1 MSHASLDTLLA
12 REPQT
17 AKALIQALHIS
28 QPTLSR
34 LLKNQTNR
42 IVKIGKARATRY
54 ALKRPIRNL
63 GQQWPVYRVT
73 GQAHVHLAGQLI
85 AIYPHYFVWR
95 DALTGQD
102 NVYES
107 LPWFLWD
114 VRPQGFMG
122 RIFNQEHQ
130 DLALPARLEDW
141 NDDDVMAAILRDSS
155 VLASHWLIGE
165 QSRLDFDEERQFV
178 LRLVNGDRETMRSV
192 YPFHVDRTIKQ
203 EAPASSA
210 AGMQPKFSLLIKE
223 RQQIVELL
231 IKFSPPIN
239 TPNGQRWS
247 DLLRAEHLAL
257 QTLSYAGIATAS
269 SEIVQ
274 ISGRTFLEV
283 IRFDRAACLGRR
295 GMVSLEAVSNEFVGH
310 KKDWDEQAQS
320 LLALGKISEQDY
332 QAILYIYAFG
342 RLIANEDMHNGNLSF
357 FLADDFSLTLAP
369 VYDMLPM
376 RFAPT
381 VHGEVVTRAVKI
393 AQPTPLTQSIW
404 PVVSKW
410 AKAYWQLISED
421 ARISESFRALAREY
435 RDAL

>member
-1 MSHASLDTLLA
+1 MSRLSLERLLTGGA
-12 REPQT
+12 QT
-17 AKALIQALHIS
+17 AKTLMQALQLS

-34 LLKNQTNR
+34 LLKSQSAQ
-42 IVKIGKARATRY
+42 IVKIGQARASRY
-54 ALKRPIRNL
+54 ALRRSIRDL
-63 GQQWPVYRVT
+63 GQEWPVYRVN
-73 GQAHVHLAGQLI
+73 GQAQVHFAGQLM

-95 DALTGQD
+95 DALTGTD
-102 NVYES
+102 EVYES

-141 NDDDVMAAILRDSS
+141 SDDDVMTALLRDSS
-155 VLASHWLIGE
+155 VLAGHWLIGA
-165 QSRLDFDEERQFV
+165 QSHIDFERERQFV
-178 LRLVNGDRETMRSV
+178 LGLVEGDRVSMRKV

-210 AGMQPKFSLLIKE
+210 AGMQPKFSLLVKE
-223 RQQIVELL
+223 HHHIVELL
-231 IKFSPPIN
+231 IKFSPPLN

-247 DLLRAEHLAL
+247 DLLRAEHIAL
-257 QTLSYAGIATAS
+257 QVLNSYGIAAAS
-269 SEIVQ
+269 SEFVQ
-274 ISGRTFLEV
+274 TGGRAFLEV
-283 IRFDRAACLGRR
+283 TRFDRASCLGRR

-310 KKDWDEQAQS
+310 KKEWDAQAQS
-320 LLALGKISEQDY
+320 LSALGKISAQDY
-332 QAILYIYAFG
+332 QAILHVYAFG

-381 VHGEVVTRAVKI
+381 THGEVVARPVKI
-393 AQPTPLTQSIW
+393 AQPTVLTQSVW
-404 PVVSKW
+404 PTVLVW
-410 AKAYWQLISED
+410 AKAYWRQVSQDSQISEP
-421 ARISESFRALAREY
+421 FRRLAQQYQEAL
-435 RDAL
+435 